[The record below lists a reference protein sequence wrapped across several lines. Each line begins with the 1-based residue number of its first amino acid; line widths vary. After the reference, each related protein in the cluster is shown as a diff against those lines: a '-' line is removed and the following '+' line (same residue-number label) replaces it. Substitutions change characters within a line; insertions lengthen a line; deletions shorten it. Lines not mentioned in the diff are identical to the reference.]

1 MSASPCRSFSGVSPS
16 PAAIYQSLKR
26 RRERLENELGEAR
39 LAAKGRRAGASEP
52 AINADMLGN
61 IEEYGQEEIDEL
73 EDLIST
79 GATTAETVEQLALE
93 VETLK
98 GLETMALGVLRS
110 GVDTK
115 WSQLNRILDDDLM
128 IDAAGN
134 RRKLIIFTEPK
145 DTLHYLLD
153 KVRARLG
160 NPEAVEV
167 IHGGVSREERR
178 KVVER
183 FMQDRDMLVLIA
195 NDAAGEGVNL
205 QRGHLMVNYD
215 LPWNPNKIEQRF
227 GRIHRIGQTEVCHL
241 WNLVAADTREGE
253 FTRGCSRNWKLRAR
267 RWAAVSMTCS
277 ANCSTA
283 WRSRICCSR
292 RSSMASRR
300 TSRRASSSR
309 SMARSTRRTCSNC
322 CAAAP

>member
-1 MSASPCRSFSGVSPS
+1 MQILQRRLASS

-52 AINADMLGN
+52 AINADMLRN

-98 GLETMALGVLRS
+98 GLEAMALEVLRS

-183 FMQDRDMLVLIA
+183 FMQDKDMLVLIA

-253 FTRGCSRNWKLRAR
+253 VYARPIVGPMVFFAEAGTQWLAHVVSGWIGLDDAPHLGQVTQGETLCFGAVARPQRVLKGSGELILVKLQRL
-267 RWAAVSMTCS
+267 VDT
-277 ANCSTA
+277 T
-283 WRSRICCSR
+283 
-292 RSSMASRR
+292 
-300 TSRRASSSR
+300 
-309 SMARSTRRTCSNC
+309 
-322 CAAAP
+322 